1 MLALF
6 ALSVTPK
13 IVIHALV
20 AHHTDSHLAFGHDQ
34 ADQYNKAGFHCN
46 IDNLVVESPYLNYSI
61 SIHLQ
66 APKAFLI
73 YQIRADDQFRS
84 YTDHIFGLRGPPVHS

>member
-6 ALSVTPK
+6 TLSVTPK

-20 AHHTDSHLAFGHDQ
+20 AHHTDSHLALGHDQ
-34 ADQYNKAGFHCN
+34 SDQYNKSGFHCN
-46 IDNLVVESPYLNYSI
+46 VDNLVVESPYLNYSI

-66 APKAFLI
+66 APEAFPI
-73 YQIRADDQFRS
+73 HQIRADHQFHS

>member
-13 IVIHALV
+13 IVIHTLV
-20 AHHTDSHLAFGHDQ
+20 AHHVDNHRDLGHDQ
-34 ADQYNKAGFHCN
+34 ADRYSNAGFHCN
-46 IDNLVVESPYLNYSI
+46 IESLVVESPFLHYSI

-66 APKAFLI
+66 APEAFPI
-73 YQIRADDQFRS
+73 HQIRADHQFRS
-84 YTDHIFGLRGPPVHS
+84 YTDHILGLRGPPVFS